1 MDWREIGFLD
11 EMDECLVRVKGIE
24 GTLLAISEADSEIG
38 RETLVLLH
46 WVANEAR
53 ERLEKALSL
62 AGVCGARDATG
73 SYGAGKNVGPVLR
86 RRLTIYRRHVSLR
99 KAERQ
104 VS

>member
-1 MDWREIGFLD
+1 MDWREIELLD

-53 ERLEKALSL
+53 ERLERVRSL
-62 AGVCGARDATG
+62 WLGCAVREAQSARTVPTRTPAPPFDG
-73 SYGAGKNVGPVLR
+73 D
-86 RRLTIYRRHVSLR
+86 
-99 KAERQ
+99 
-104 VS
+104 